1 MTRPKQQVQFANT
14 YAIARASKVAIQFAL
29 PRRSSKLSNLLIH
42 PIVCYLATMRMK
54 VRSPSSMNC
63 EKNLL
68 HGKASLVVPIS
79 QPTKH
84 PNGVDL
90 VSGKASAAGDSR

>member
-54 VRSPSSMNC
+54 V
-63 EKNLL
+63 
-68 HGKASLVVPIS
+68 
-79 QPTKH
+79 
-84 PNGVDL
+84 
-90 VSGKASAAGDSR
+90 